1 MEITIL
7 NTGDD
12 ETAFHETVAGE
23 VGTALRKAGK
33 DYIGQRDLSENQLL
47 AMQQSDPDALSR
59 LEADMT
65 THALEVANLRQDT
78 GVVLRLNLQG
88 DKKT

>member
-7 NTGDD
+7 NAGED
-12 ETAFHETVAGE
+12 ETAFHDTVAGE

-33 DYIGQRDLSENQLL
+33 DYIGQRALSENQLL
-47 AMQQSDPDALSR
+47 AMQQDEPDALSQ

-65 THALEVANLRQDT
+65 THALEVVNVRQDS
-78 GVVLRLNLQG
+78 GVALRLNLQG
-88 DKKT
+88 SKKT